1 MWRGEARAEGRNQL
15 GFGVNPGVESRK
27 SLFFGVDPGEG
38 GRVQI
43 GDRRDLEIG
52 CMKDIEVNSDKY
64 TVLFAC
70 FALAMFLIMFL
81 SNLYGLMR
89 HRSAAHSNL
98 EFGTYL
104 AAIFNTYLVVIACR
118 DSQFRKKY
126 PYGIAGV
133 CGMAARALI
142 EIAMHWTRASAET
155 QNLAGTILMVLTVV
169 ASGLVLVEGFRW
181 FKKNVRSSANV

>member
-1 MWRGEARAEGRNQL
+1 
-15 GFGVNPGVESRK
+15 
-27 SLFFGVDPGEG
+27 
-38 GRVQI
+38 
-43 GDRRDLEIG
+43 
-52 CMKDIEVNSDKY
+52 MKNIEVNSDKY

-70 FALAMFLIMFL
+70 FALAVVLKIFLG
-81 SNLYGLMR
+81 NLYGLMR
-89 HRSAAHSNL
+89 PGSAAHSNL
-98 EFGTYL
+98 EFGTYV
-104 AAIFNTYLVVIACR
+104 AAIVNTYFAVIFCR
-118 DSQFRKKY
+118 DSQLRRTY

-169 ASGLVLVEGFRW
+169 ASGLVLVEGMRW